1 MAQPPSRADR
11 PGLRASDA
19 ERDQV
24 IAELGD
30 GFVAG
35 RLSHDTFVY
44 RLEATLRA
52 RHVDELDHQVSD
64 LPVPRR
70 RRPVR
75 ERARELGSQIGREL
89 GSAARAA
96 ARGLRNP
103 RPPRVMFLP
112 EGSRER
118 YTIGR
123 EPGCDMSIGDSTVSR
138 WHADLSWAPGGWRL
152 TDLGSTNGTRL
163 NGWRITAPV
172 LVRPGDLVSFGLATF
187 VLEGAP
193 GRTG

>member
-1 MAQPPSRADR
+1 MAQPPPRADR

-30 GFVAG
+30 GYVAG

-44 RLEATLRA
+44 RVEATLRA
-52 RHVDELDHQVSD
+52 RHVNELDYQVSD
-64 LPVPRR
+64 LPLPRSR
-70 RRPVR
+70 RGVR
-75 ERARELGSQIGREL
+75 DRARELGAQIGREL
-89 GSAARAA
+89 GSAARTA
-96 ARGLRNP
+96 ARGWRRTRQPGVL
-103 RPPRVMFLP
+103 FLP
-112 EGSRER
+112 EGSQDR

-123 EPGCDMSIGDSTVSR
+123 ELACDMSIGDSTVSR
-138 WHADLSWAPGGWRL
+138 WHADLCWAQGGWRL

-163 NGWRITAPV
+163 NGWRITTPV

-187 VLEGAP
+187 VLQGAP
-193 GRTG
+193 SQTG